1 MGTGMSAGG
10 NPGGGDAGSGQ
21 HRVLIVEDEHLVA
34 MSLSF
39 MMEDLDHAVC
49 AIASSGAAAIE
60 EATRHKPHLALGD
73 VGLRGGMDGIETA
86 GVLHGMGIPS
96 IILSGE
102 HCPALMERASRAAV
116 LDYVQK
122 PYTLDRLRSALAK
135 VAAHD

>member
-1 MGTGMSAGG
+1 MGMGMSGRG
-10 NPGGGDAGSGQ
+10 NPNLTGGGQ

-34 MSLSF
+34 MSLSL

-49 AIASSGAAAIE
+49 AVAPTGAAAIE
-60 EATRHKPHLALGD
+60 AAGAHRPDLALID

-86 GVLHGMGIPS
+86 GVLRGMGIPS

-102 HCPALMERASRAAV
+102 SSPEAVERASRAAV

-122 PYTLDRLRSALAK
+122 PYTLDRLRVALAK
-135 VAAHD
+135 VDAQ

>member
-1 MGTGMSAGG
+1 MGKGMS
-10 NPGGGDAGSGQ
+10 GGGDPGSGGGAQ

-49 AIASSGAAAIE
+49 AVAGSGAAAIE
-60 EATRHKPHLALGD
+60 EAGRHKPDLALID

-86 GVLHGMGIPS
+86 GVLRGMGIPS

-102 HCPALMERASRAAV
+102 SCPEVMERARRVAV

-122 PYTLDRLRSALAK
+122 PYTLERLRIALAK
-135 VAAHD
+135 VSAHG

>member
-1 MGTGMSAGG
+1 MSGGG
-10 NPGGGDAGSGQ
+10 NPSGAGSGAGGGQ

-49 AIASSGAAAIE
+49 AVANSGAAAIE
-60 EATRHKPHLALGD
+60 EAGRHKPDMALID

-86 GVLHGMGIPS
+86 GVLRGMGIPS

-102 HCPALMERASRAAV
+102 SCPEVMERATRAAV

-122 PYTLDRLRSALAK
+122 PYTLDRLRNALAK
-135 VAAHD
+135 VTAHD